1 MALFQPW
8 RRILTTVSLHLF
20 DYPEGIETEEGVH
33 AVYDV
38 VKDSAFYGKGR
49 VEGHAL
55 LWRLGGDGTGAK
67 LSATFDLDDGIE
79 WLLRCDRVDFP
90 PGAIAYTHVHPG
102 PGIRCMIMGEL
113 GIDTRGTSHR
123 YRPFEAWFET
133 GPDPVYAPGSESE
146 HSAFARVLL
155 VPKEW
160 EGQRTIRYVLPE
172 DADKPKRQF
181 ATVFFEVPFQPAA
194 A

>member
-1 MALFQPW
+1 MTA
-8 RRILTTVSLHLF
+8 VSLHLF
-20 DYPEGIETEEGVH
+20 DHPEGIEIGEGVH

-38 VKDSAFYGKGR
+38 ANDRAHYGAAK

-55 LWRLGGDGTGAK
+55 LWRIGGDGAGSL
-67 LSATFDLDDGIE
+67 LSASFVLDDSVE

-102 PGIRCMIMGEL
+102 PGIRCMIAGDL

-123 YRPFEAWFET
+123 YRPFQAWFET
-133 GPDPVYAPGSESE
+133 GPDPVYAPGSETE

-160 EGQRTIRYVLPE
+160 EGRRTIKYVLAE
-172 DADKPKRQF
+172 DADKPKNQV
-181 ATVFFEVPFQPAA
+181 ATVFFEVPLDLSAVE
-194 A
+194 

>member
-1 MALFQPW
+1 
-8 RRILTTVSLHLF
+8 LTSVSLHLF
-20 DYPEGIETEEGVH
+20 DYPNGMETGPGVH

-38 VKDSAFYGKGR
+38 ARDTAYYGSGG
-49 VEGHAL
+49 VDGHAL
-55 LWRLGGDGTGAK
+55 VWRIGGDGAGAL
-67 LSATFDLDDGIE
+67 LSATFDLDPDVS

-90 PGAIAYTHVHPG
+90 PGAIAYTHIHPG
-102 PGIRCMIMGEL
+102 PGIRCMIKGEL

-133 GPDPVYAPGSESE
+133 GPDPVYAPGSETE

-160 EGQRTIRYVLPE
+160 QGRRTIRYVLPE
-172 DADKPKRQF
+172 DDDKPKNQY
-181 ATVFFEVPFQPAA
+181 ATVFFEEPLRL
-194 A
+194 